1 MDSKAALRMKFR
13 TCSLVIGVLTAW
25 LLPGLG
31 TGRAGESPFLYG
43 IHDHEPAPTEFLDRI
58 KAGTG
63 GGGGWITAT
72 VAVGADPNNVS
83 GADFSSLANAG
94 HTVICRINYG
104 YFPDGTIPVAS
115 KWDDFAIR
123 CRNFVANSSGCSL
136 WLIGNESNLNVEWPL
151 DPANQRFNYISPQD
165 YAVCFRKVYN
175 AIKSVRPNDKVMPQA
190 LAPWGGPYGGTDN
203 LNGSGYP
210 ADGMPLNWVQY
221 LNQMLTAIQ
230 ATGPLDGIPLHVGSR
245 GYSYADIH
253 SANRVNAG
261 GQNLYFSFYV
271 YKDWIDYGIP
281 PSLYHLPLYV
291 TECNGLY
298 FWKGGGPPGEDP
310 TQHYE
315 PGWVQEI
322 FAEFDRY
329 NQSASTTGR
338 PIFRCVNLY
347 RWCAYCDGWN
357 IDGASNP
364 YKAQILSDLDVAVA
378 QLYRWPTNQVATQP
392 PPAPTGLAATVG
404 NGKVMLNW
412 NPAPLAAHYRVKR
425 STVNGGPYAVLAS
438 NLVSTTWNDQVFTP
452 SVTYY
457 YRVSAVN
464 AAGESPDSAPVSAT
478 PTNVLPDVI
487 VTSVSWTPPV
497 PGPGSNVIF
506 RATVRNQGGSPT
518 PAGVTLGVGFSVD
531 GALVTWAGGYSA
543 ALPAGGSV
551 TLTADGGPAGVNYW
565 TATTG
570 SHTIV
575 AHVDDINR
583 FAEAD
588 EGNNVTLT
596 NLMVYAPRYAVNCG
610 GAAAGAFAADA
621 YWSGSANT
629 YSVSDLIETSLV
641 SNAAPQTVYQT
652 ERWGDATYTFGAL
665 VPGTTCRL
673 RLHWAEISP
682 SVSGVG
688 GRQFHVRINGTQV
701 LTNFD
706 IVAAAGGKFKAV
718 TREFEASI
726 SAGGQVT
733 LQLVRGAANEPKI
746 GGIEL
751 DPIIPPPTITRALVT
766 NGTLTLR
773 WETYPGKSYRVQ
785 YRTNLD
791 ETGWSNWGGELLA
804 TGTTL
809 AVTNALGTVPRRFC
823 RILRLN

>member
-1 MDSKAALRMKFR
+1 MAALRMKLR
-13 TCSLVIGVLTAW
+13 TVGLVVGVLTVW
-25 LLPGLG
+25 LLPGPG

-43 IHDHEPAPTEFLDRI
+43 IHDHEPAPTEFLDRV

-63 GGGGWITAT
+63 GGGGWVTAT
-72 VAVGADPNNVS
+72 VAVGADPNDLS
-83 GADFSSLANAG
+83 GADFSSLASAG

-123 CRNFVANSSGCSL
+123 CRNFVAHSSGCSL

-151 DPANQRFNYISPQD
+151 DPANQRFNYLSPQD
-165 YAVCFRKVYN
+165 YAVCFRKVYD

-190 LAPWGGPYGGTDN
+190 LAPWGGPYGGTAN
-203 LNGSGYP
+203 LNGSGHP

-230 ATGPLDGIPLHVGSR
+230 ATGPLDGIPLHIGSR
-245 GYSYADIH
+245 GYTYADIH
-253 SANRVNAG
+253 STNRVNAG

-298 FWKGGGPPGEDP
+298 YWKGGGPPGEDP
-310 TQHYE
+310 TRHYE

-322 FAEFDRY
+322 LAEFNRH
-329 NQSASTTGR
+329 NQSAATSGR
-338 PIFRCVNLY
+338 PIFRCVNFY
-347 RWCAYCDGWN
+347 RWCGYCDGWN

-364 YKAQILSDLDVAVA
+364 YKGQILSDLDAAVA
-378 QLYRWPTNQVATQP
+378 QQYRWPTNQTATNP
-392 PPAPTGLAATVG
+392 PPAPTGLTATVG
-404 NGKVMLNW
+404 SGKVTLNW
-412 NPAPLAAHYRVKR
+412 NPAPLASSYRVKR
-425 STVNGGPYAVLAS
+425 STVNGGPYAVIAS
-438 NLVSTTWNDQVFTP
+438 NVVSAFWNDQVFTP
-452 SVTYY
+452 GVTYY

-478 PTNVLPDVI
+478 PTNVLPDVV
-487 VTSVSWTPPV
+487 VTSVSWTPAV
-497 PGPGSNVIF
+497 PGPGSNVVF
-506 RATVRNQGGSPT
+506 RATVRNQSGGPT

-531 GALVTWAGGYSA
+531 GGLVSWAGGYAS

-551 TLTADGGPAGVNYW
+551 TLSADGGPAGVNYW
-565 TATTG
+565 AATTG
-570 SHTIV
+570 AHTVV

-583 FAEAD
+583 FAEANED
-588 EGNNVTLT
+588 NNVSVT
-596 NLMVYAPRYAVNCG
+596 NLTVYAPRYGVNCG
-610 GAAAGAFAADA
+610 GAAAGAFSADA

-629 YSVSDLIETSLV
+629 YSVSDFIETALV
-641 SNAAPQTVYQT
+641 SNAAPQAVYQT
-652 ERWGDATYTFGAL
+652 ERWGDSTYTFSAL

-682 SVSGVG
+682 SVSGIG
-688 GRQFHVRINGTQV
+688 GRRFHVRINGTQV

-706 IVAAAGGKFKAV
+706 IVAAAGGKFRAV
-718 TREFEASI
+718 ARDFEARVNGSGRI
-726 SAGGQVT
+726 T
-733 LQLVRGAANEPKI
+733 LEFLKGAANEAKI

-751 DPIIPPPTITRALVT
+751 EPVVPPPTITGAEVVNGSLV
-766 NGTLTLR
+766 LR
-773 WETYPGKSYRVQ
+773 WQTYPGKTYRLQ
-785 YRTNLD
+785 YRSNLED
-791 ETGWSNWGGELLA
+791 AGWLNWGGDLLA
-804 TGTTL
+804 VGTNL
-809 AVTNALGTVPRRFC
+809 SVTNAVGSVPRRFC
-823 RILRLN
+823 RILRVN